1 MGPAPLG
8 AGLTLNLIWFLQLSD
23 VGSVSRPKSSGFE
36 PFGSKHGDL
45 ETAATSL
52 D

>member
-1 MGPAPLG
+1 MLK
-8 AGLTLNLIWFLQLSD
+8 LHWFLRVAD
-23 VGSVSRPKSSGFE
+23 VGSVSRPKSSPFE
-36 PFGSKHGDL
+36 PFGSKHGGL